1 MAGCNWVLF
10 EDDVERLN
18 GALDVFLQETEA
30 KCVLVIDKG
39 GHLITVRGVTDSM
52 DTSSLSALAAGAF
65 ASTREIARLIGE
77 PEFSVLFHQGRR
89 EHIHVSLIDSDTL
102 LMAIFDD
109 STTIGIIRLYARDTE
124 EEIARLFSE
133 VRRGRDDDRGHEH
146 NSLARKARQEHVLNE
161 LGGAA
166 IDVPFPPR

>member
-1 MAGCNWVLF
+1 VAGCNWVLF
-10 EDDVERLN
+10 EEDVERIN
-18 GALDVFLQETEA
+18 STLDVFLRETEA

-52 DTSSLSALAAGAF
+52 NTASLSALAAGAF

-89 EHIHVSLIDSDTL
+89 EHIHVSLIDNDTL

-109 STTIGIIRLYARDTE
+109 HTTIGIIRLYAKDTE
-124 EEIARLFSE
+124 EEIARLFAD
-133 VRRGRDDDRGHEH
+133 VRGQRQRG
-146 NSLARKARQEHVLNE
+146 ARVLEQLN
-161 LGGAA
+161 GTPT
-166 IDVPFPPR
+166 DTPFRSA